1 MRGRASV
8 HHSGR
13 LCCSVCFETNDQ
25 MGALAG
31 MIVGAATVIIWAN
44 AGLSDFLYEIIPGF
58 AASLLTVFIVSVLTQ
73 APSQAVED
81 QFKDYQDTMSQ

>member
-1 MRGRASV
+1 
-8 HHSGR
+8 
-13 LCCSVCFETNDQ
+13 

-44 AGLSDFLYEIIPGF
+44 AGLSGFLYEIIPGF
-58 AASLLTVFIVSVLTQ
+58 AASLLSVYIVSVLTQ
-73 APSQAVED
+73 APSQDVTD